1 MILSTGIN
9 FPQIFGDDCLFLL
22 LVRVCVLGLMRRPAY
37 LSVNAGSIF
46 GDKGGAQ
53 WNVWPR
59 GLAI

>member
-1 MILSTGIN
+1 MIISTGIN

-22 LVRVCVLGLMRRPAY
+22 LVRVCVLGLRRPAY

-46 GDKGGAQ
+46 GDKWEAR

-59 GLAI
+59 GLEI